1 MDRNPNS
8 RMNPIKQPTGFILIN
23 LNYFALLKYE
33 TEVSQQKAIFE
44 CFGLSVRGD
53 PQTTTA

>member
-1 MDRNPNS
+1 
-8 RMNPIKQPTGFILIN
+8 MNPIKQPTGFILIN